1 MMHAMKIDN
10 KWNTECTV
18 VSAWEIWKNPGFIKF
33 VFIFIIF
40 FNFVCLFHWESK
52 TMRTRELCAA
62 FIIVHPVPGKNIV
75 TFDVWILLSPT
86 PAPPISIFEQK
97 IIIDTVLLS
106 KILVFHFAKYFLL
119 FCLFNV
125 KITG

>member
-1 MMHAMKIDN
+1 
-10 KWNTECTV
+10 
-18 VSAWEIWKNPGFIKF
+18 
-33 VFIFIIF
+33 
-40 FNFVCLFHWESK
+40 
-52 TMRTRELCAA
+52 MRTRELCAA

-75 TFDVWILLSPT
+75 TVDVWILLSPT